1 MARESRRSGRVFVAL
16 LMAAVA
22 VVAFLAGVLT
32 ERMRFDGKRDEML
45 RRYNRALE
53 QHRQQIMQS
62 EKAQP

>member
-1 MARESRRSGRVFVAL
+1 VFVAL

>member
-45 RRYNRALE
+45 RRYDRALK
-53 QHRQQIMQS
+53 QHQQQIMQS